1 MKTEQQYI
9 KDIEDMIEILKADKN
24 IEKVQFSWSCYGVK
38 IVPVE
43 KDVTKLPR
51 IETLEGNYYILDNC
65 LEKYRMVENRQ
76 IPLFKVGNIEL
87 ECINYM
93 TERINGEPVKIECL
107 IFEVEA
113 YISEEEENYWKE
125 YNSEIF

>member
-9 KDIEDMIEILKADKN
+9 KDIENMIEILKADKD
-24 IEKVQFSWSCYGVK
+24 IEKVQFSWSCYEVR
-38 IVPVE
+38 IIPVE
-43 KDVTKLPR
+43 KDVTKLPM
-51 IETLEGNYYILDNC
+51 IKTLEGNYYILDNC
-65 LEKYRMVENRQ
+65 LEKYRIAENRQ

-87 ECINYM
+87 ECLNYI
-93 TERINGEPVKIECL
+93 TERINGEPVKIEYL

-113 YISEEEENYWKE
+113 YISEEEEKFWNE